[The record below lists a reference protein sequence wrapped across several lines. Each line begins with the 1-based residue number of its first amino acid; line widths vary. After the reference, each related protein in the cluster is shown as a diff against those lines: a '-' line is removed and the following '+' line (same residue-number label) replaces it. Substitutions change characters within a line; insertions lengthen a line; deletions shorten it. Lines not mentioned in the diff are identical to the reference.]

1 MAQSRSIF
9 HTFLISAASAL
20 LCANLAYAAGD
31 AAKGKRVFKKCT
43 TCHNIAKNKHK
54 VGPTL
59 VGIIGRPAATAVDG
73 KGKAFKY
80 SKGMKKAGADGVV
93 WTPENLE
100 KFLTKPKGF
109 VPKTKMAFGGL
120 KKTGDRA
127 NVIAFLKAQ
136 IK

>member
-1 MAQSRSIF
+1 MSNTRTLLGM
-9 HTFLISAASAL
+9 TFVAVAFVLSANSAN
-20 LCANLAYAAGD
+20 AMGD
-31 AAKGKRVFKKCT
+31 AAKGERIFKKCM

-80 SKGMKKAGADGVV
+80 SKGMKKAGADGIV

-100 KFLTKPKGF
+100 KFLSKPKGF
-109 VPKTKMAFGGL
+109 VPKTKMAFRGL
-120 KKTGDRA
+120 KKPMDRA
-127 NVIAFLKAQ
+127 DVIAFLKGQ
-136 IK
+136 GK